1 MGSETRLTLQD
12 VAWHDAVGRLI
23 ETLDQEHFW
32 SALIRLLRHY
42 VPVDNWVVLIFSPG
56 RPQVLAESAAADGEP
71 DALFQDYLK
80 GLYLLDPFYIHNRET
95 LCSGLFRLEDVAP
108 ECFEQTDYYQRYF
121 RLNVVADEVHI
132 NVQLDGQRSLSLS
145 LGSQCRFSPEQ
156 TALLG
161 LIRPWVA
168 ALMRQRLPFEHNSA
182 DAPQTAPRW
191 QSRLEQA
198 ASHSATA
205 LSAREMEV
213 VQLLLSGC
221 SNKEIARKLAISAET
236 VKVHRKHLYSKLGIK
251 SQSELFALFL
261 QAQEGGEHG

>member
-1 MGSETRLTLQD
+1 MNLTLQD
-12 VAWHDAVGRLI
+12 VAWHDAMGRVI
-23 ETLDQEHFW
+23 ETLDRPNFW
-32 SALIRLLRHY
+32 TALVRLLGRY
-42 VPVDNWVVLIFSPG
+42 VPVDNWVVLIYSAG
-56 RPQVLAESAAADGEP
+56 KPQVLAESPGADGGM
-71 DALFQDYLK
+71 DSLFQDYLK
-80 GLYLLDPFYIHNRET
+80 GLYLLDPFYIANREAPQ
-95 LCSGLFRLEDVAP
+95 SGLVRLQDVAP
-108 ECFEQTDYYQRYF
+108 ECFAQTDYYQRYF
-121 RLNVVADEVHI
+121 RLNIVTDEVHI
-132 NVQLDGQRSLSLS
+132 NVQLDQGRTLSLS